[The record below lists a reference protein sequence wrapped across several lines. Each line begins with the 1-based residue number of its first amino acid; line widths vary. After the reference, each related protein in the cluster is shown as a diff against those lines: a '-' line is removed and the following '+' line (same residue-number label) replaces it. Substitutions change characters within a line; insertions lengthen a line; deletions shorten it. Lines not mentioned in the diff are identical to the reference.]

1 MMTKNNVNI
10 ELLDR
15 FMRGET
21 SPEEEQLLLEWFR
34 NAASKDEILEFYQQR
49 WIETSDEELPAEI
62 QGRMFLR
69 IKERMHE
76 IEKSNED
83 RKITPI
89 KQRSYFMR
97 FLPYAATILLCI
109 GIAFSSYLYTRKD
122 LPVAN
127 EYIVSAEKG
136 QRASITLPDGTRVWL
151 NSHTELRYK
160 SDYGIKERNV
170 SLNGEAYFEV
180 SKDKEHRFIVKAGEM
195 EVEALGTSFNV
206 KAYDED
212 PNFVATLF
220 EGSIKAGT
228 GEDNTVILTP
238 DQHVSLNRQSK
249 SLTVGTSD
257 NVAYARMWR
266 NNELAFEKEKL
277 DDIAILLN
285 RMYNVQLE
293 FKSEKIK
300 HYRFS
305 GVIKN
310 NSLDNVIEIIS
321 LTAPITYESHGD
333 TIILDEKP

>member
-1 MMTKNNVNI
+1 MAKNNKNI

-34 NAASKDEILEFYQQR
+34 NSASRDEILHFYQQR
-49 WIETSDEELPAEI
+49 WIETSDEELPAEV

-76 IEKSNED
+76 IEESQKDRETRTIKPKSSF
-83 RKITPI
+83 T
-89 KQRSYFMR
+89 R

-109 GIAFSSYLYTRKD
+109 GIFSSYLYTLKKSQ
-122 LPVAN
+122 VAS
-127 EYIVSAEKG
+127 EYTVSAEKG
-136 QRASITLPDGTRVWL
+136 QRASIVLPDGTKVWL

-160 SDYGIKERNV
+160 SDYGVKERNV
-170 SLNGEAYFEV
+170 FLNGEAYFEV
-180 SKDKEHRFIVKAGEM
+180 SKDKEHRFVVKSGEM

-206 KAYDED
+206 KAYNED
-212 PNFVATLF
+212 PDFVATLF

-228 GEDNTVILTP
+228 GDDNSVILTP
-238 DQHVSLNRQSK
+238 NQHVSLNRQSR
-249 SLTVGTSD
+249 SLTVGTSE
-257 NVAYARMWR
+257 NVSYARMWR
-266 NNELAFEKEKL
+266 NNELAFEREKL

-293 FKSEKIK
+293 FKSDKIRN
-300 HYRFS
+300 YRFS

-321 LTAPITYESHGD
+321 LTAPIIYESHGD
-333 TIILDEKP
+333 TIILDAKP